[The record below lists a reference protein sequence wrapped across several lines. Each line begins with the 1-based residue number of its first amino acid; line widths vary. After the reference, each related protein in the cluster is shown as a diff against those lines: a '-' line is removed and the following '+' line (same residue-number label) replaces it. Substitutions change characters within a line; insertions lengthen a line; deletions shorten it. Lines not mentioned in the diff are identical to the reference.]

1 MFLIKKEVN
10 KQEKG
15 FNQDVLALRIA
26 NRIINLQAG
35 IANYLNSKTAHFSQ
49 NQKKGILICI
59 CAVFGGISL
68 YIILISIN

>member
-1 MFLIKKEVN
+1 MFLIKRKN

-26 NRIINLQAG
+26 KRIINLQAV
-35 IANYLNSKTAHFSQ
+35 IADYLNSKTAHFSQ
-49 NQKKGILICI
+49 DQKKGILISI

-68 YIILISIN
+68 YIILKSIN